1 MNLYLI
7 GYRGSG
13 KTTVAQLVADE
24 IGLPWIDA
32 DAAIEQRAG
41 RSIREIFAESGE
53 ETFRN
58 LESAE
63 LAILAAGPTQV
74 VALGGGAVLREQN
87 RQLIQNSGRTA
98 WLRARPQTL
107 LARIEADVTTAQRRP
122 NLTSAG
128 GLAEIDQLLAVRTP
142 IYAEC
147 ADYVVDVDD
156 LSPSEAAAAI
166 VAWWRTL

>member
-13 KTTVAQLVADE
+13 KTTVAELVARR

-32 DAAIEQRAG
+32 DAALETRAG
-41 RSIREIFAESGE
+41 KTIRQIFADAGE
-53 ETFRN
+53 PAFRD

-63 LAILAAGPTQV
+63 LAILAAGPAQV
-74 VALGGGAVLREQN
+74 VALGGGAVLREEN
-87 RQLIQNSGRTA
+87 RRRIERSGKTA
-98 WLRARPQTL
+98 WLRAAPQSL
-107 LARIEADVTTAQRRP
+107 LARIEADVHTRERRP

-128 GLAEIDQLLAVRTP
+128 GLVEIEELLAVRTP

-147 ADYVVDVDD
+147 ADFVVDVDK
-156 LSPSEAAAAI
+156 LSPEEAAEAI
-166 VAWWRTL
+166 ALWWRNL